1 LQANQPGT
9 ELSVIGGPVTT
20 CRDTENGPRAHT
32 WWNVR
37 MQNGE
42 EGWSAEA
49 QLILPSYFLEAVK

>member
-37 MQNGE
+37 MQDGE